1 MNKLKYVENNFDQL
15 YQEYNAQK
23 AAQEKVTKLQLRLEQ
38 EIEGSQS
45 LFAELEDKQK
55 ENKRMKH
62 IIDDMKTDLD
72 EARRRAAQ
80 VVVPVKVKISCFM
93 IFNVVLLFFS
103 MN

>member
-23 AAQEKVTKLQLRLEQ
+23 AAQEKVTELQLRLDQ

-80 VVVPVKVKISCFM
+80 VVVPVKVRISYIM
-93 IFNVVLLFFS
+93 ILDVVLFFFL